1 MRAIE
6 RVRRLKRSWIR
17 NLPSVVR
24 QLTALISSGKSGCF
38 GAEKEREGGAGCR
51 KRKWPGYVK
60 ISYFYSFLI
69 YIHTFSLFEATY
81 ERN

>member
-38 GAEKEREGGAGCR
+38 GAEREGGAGCR

-60 ISYFYSFLI
+60 ISYFYSFPI
-69 YIHTFSLFEATY
+69 YLHTFSRFEATY